1 MRSDEAQASVNSAA
15 FIKRWGMVLILGG
28 YLLLGFVY
36 SLTVPLFEAPDEL
49 YHYAFVKHLA
59 DGHGLP
65 VLRSPGLIGLWRQ
78 EGGQPPLYYILG
90 ALLTRWID
98 TRDASRVIWRNPHA
112 DVGRVT
118 PDRNVNIIVHTSREH
133 FPFRGTVLAVHLL
146 RIFSVALGA
155 LAVWRGYKLACE
167 VLSQRG
173 ALPLYVMAM
182 IAFQPMFLFITS
194 SVNND
199 ALAIFL
205 GTFALELIVRYVS
218 RVPTMAHW
226 ALLGLVLGMGALS
239 KLSLLGL
246 VPLAGLSVLLIA
258 WRQRSWRTL
267 LGGGGILL
275 FISLGLSGWW
285 FYRNWSLYKDPLGL
299 RAFLSVI
306 GKRYPQPNWW
316 QLLGEWHPFI
326 MSFWGFFGWLNVPAP
341 SWYYVL
347 VVPLGG
353 LGILALPWGI
363 WKWHRICRVNSHFI
377 CKLTFAVLWPILLF
391 ASLWRWTSLTPA
403 TQGRLLFPGIAALM
417 LCIALGL
424 WGLMPQRWQYGAVAL
439 LGGVALVAS
448 LLFPFLVIAPAY
460 RPPRLLERGALAPQ
474 VHLDA
479 TFGDGIRL
487 LGYDL
492 LQRET
497 KPGGEVA
504 LRLYWECL
512 RPLKE
517 NYSLFIHLERPAG

>member
-1 MRSDEAQASVNSAA
+1 
-15 FIKRWGMVLILGG
+15 MVLILGG

-65 VLRSPGLIGLWRQ
+65 VLRSPGQIGLWRQ

-98 TRDASRVIWRNPHA
+98 TRDASRVILRNPHA

-218 RVPTMAHW
+218 RVPTMAQW
-226 ALLGLVLGMGALS
+226 ALLGS
-239 KLSLLGL
+239 
-246 VPLAGLSVLLIA
+246 
-258 WRQRSWRTL
+258 SW
-267 LGGGGILL
+267 
-275 FISLGLSGWW
+275 
-285 FYRNWSLYKDPLGL
+285 
-299 RAFLSVI
+299 
-306 GKRYPQPNWW
+306 
-316 QLLGEWHPFI
+316 E
-326 MSFWGFFGWLNVPAP
+326 
-341 SWYYVL
+341 
-347 VVPLGG
+347 
-353 LGILALPWGI
+353 
-363 WKWHRICRVNSHFI
+363 
-377 CKLTFAVLWPILLF
+377 
-391 ASLWRWTSLTPA
+391 
-403 TQGRLLFPGIAALM
+403 
-417 LCIALGL
+417 
-424 WGLMPQRWQYGAVAL
+424 WGL
-439 LGGVALVAS
+439 
-448 LLFPFLVIAPAY
+448 
-460 RPPRLLERGALAPQ
+460 
-474 VHLDA
+474 
-479 TFGDGIRL
+479 
-487 LGYDL
+487 
-492 LQRET
+492 
-497 KPGGEVA
+497 
-504 LRLYWECL
+504 
-512 RPLKE
+512 
-517 NYSLFIHLERPAG
+517 